1 MFKTNPAPATRG
13 ILVRRIIAIGIFML
27 VLNLVVHWSDFM
39 HGYRDGYAWAG
50 AHTGQK

>member
-1 MFKTNPAPATRG
+1 MFKTNSAPVTRS
-13 ILVRRIIAIGIFML
+13 IFVKLIIAVGIFML

-50 AHTGQK
+50 SHTGQK